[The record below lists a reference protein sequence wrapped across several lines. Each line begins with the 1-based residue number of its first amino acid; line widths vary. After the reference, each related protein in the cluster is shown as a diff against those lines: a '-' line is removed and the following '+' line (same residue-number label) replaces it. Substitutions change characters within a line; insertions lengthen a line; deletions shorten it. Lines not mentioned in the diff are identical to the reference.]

1 MSELNNKYR
10 FIISGGGT
18 GGHIYPAIAIANGL
32 KAKFPTAEVLFVGAE
47 GRMEM
52 EKVPRAGY
60 DIVGLPIMGIQRR
73 LTWKNLLVPFKL
85 IQSLFRAKKL
95 VKNFRPDVAIGVG
108 GYASAPLLRKAEGLG
123 VPCLIQE
130 QNSYA
135 GLTNKMLAGKA
146 EKICVAYDHMENY
159 FPKEKITKTGN
170 PVRSDIVSST
180 IDQNEARKSFGL
192 EENKKTI
199 LVVGGSLG
207 AFTVNE
213 SIERLLPEFAKHD
226 VQVLWQT
233 GKYFFERAKAISKD
247 DKHVAANEFIYTM
260 DQAYAAADVVIS
272 RAGAL
277 SISELCLVG
286 KPTILIPSP
295 NVSEDHQTKNAMAL
309 VDVEAA
315 VLVKDIDSR
324 EHLGE
329 VLFSLIKDD
338 EKQKSLSENILK
350 LGIPDATDRIVAEV
364 SKLLKE

>member
-1 MSELNNKYR
+1 MKSNNKYR

-32 KAKFPTAEVLFVGAE
+32 KARFPQADFLFVGAE

-60 DIVGLPIMGIQRR
+60 EIVGLPIAGLQRR
-73 LTWKNLLVPFKL
+73 FTLKNLLVPFKL
-85 IQSLFRAKKL
+85 LQSLRQAKKII
-95 VKNFRPDVAIGVG
+95 KDFRPDVAVGVG
-108 GYASAPLLRKAEGLG
+108 GYASAPLLKKAEDLG

-135 GLTNKMLAGKA
+135 GLTNKWLAK
-146 EKICVAYDHMENY
+146 KVKTICVAYDQMEKY
-159 FPKEKITKTGN
+159 FPKEKIVKTGN
-170 PVRSDIVSST
+170 PVRSDITETT
-180 IDQNEARKSFGL
+180 IDQNEARVSFGL
-192 EENKKTI
+192 EKDKKTV

-207 AFTVNE
+207 AFTINE
-213 SIERLLPEFAKHD
+213 SIEKLLPEFEKHN

-233 GKYFFERAKAISKD
+233 GKYFHKRAEKAV
-247 DKHVAANEFIYTM
+247 VAYKNIAVNEFIYTM
-260 DQAYAAADVVIS
+260 DKAYASADIVIS

-309 VDVEAA
+309 VNEQSAL
-315 VLVKDIDSR
+315 LVKDNEAR
-324 EHLGE
+324 EKLSS
-329 VLFSLIKDD
+329 VLFALISD
-338 EKQKSLSENILK
+338 EKKQQELSKNIIK
-350 LGIPDATDRIVAEV
+350 LGFPDATERIVDEV
-364 SKLLKE
+364 VKLLK